1 MMNAQWECK
10 AFNELDIHTLYD
22 ILKLREEVFILEQEC
37 LYNDIDDIDLSSHHV
52 WVYQGK
58 QMIAYARIIP
68 GTRNEYVKLG
78 RIIVH
83 RLARGKGLGKELVQQ
98 SIDIAKQLY
107 TPLRIEIAAQQ
118 YLQLFYESF
127 GFICKADP
135 YDLDGIPHID
145 MTLHL
150 R

>member
-1 MMNAQWECK
+1 MMNAQWEWK

-52 WVYQGK
+52 WLYQDI

-68 GTRNEYVKLG
+68 GTTNEYVKLG

-83 RLARGKGLGKELVQQ
+83 RYGQV
-98 SIDIAKQLY
+98 
-107 TPLRIEIAAQQ
+107 
-118 YLQLFYESF
+118 
-127 GFICKADP
+127 
-135 YDLDGIPHID
+135 
-145 MTLHL
+145 
-150 R
+150 